1 MPITLEEFIAKAKR
15 KEESKIKLIMLQVEG
30 FGEVEFQRPSESNIL
45 KFSNGMLTAAKG
57 VDLGK
62 SENENENEIIEKEK
76 MKIENIDIAA
86 FAKTASEFIYNSCS
100 FMRDAEIRKIYKNVY
115 PTYIP
120 LCILGQTETIT
131 LATKIFEEFNGKKQV
146 EEIEEDLKN

>member
-30 FGEVEFQRPSESNIL
+30 FGEIEFQRPSESNIL
-45 KFSNGMLTAAKG
+45 KFSNGMLAAAKG
-57 VDLGK
+57 VDLEK
-62 SENENENEIIEKEK
+62 SENENETIEKEK

-100 FMRDAEIRKIYKNVY
+100 FMRDAEIRKMYKNVY
-115 PTYIP
+115 PADIP